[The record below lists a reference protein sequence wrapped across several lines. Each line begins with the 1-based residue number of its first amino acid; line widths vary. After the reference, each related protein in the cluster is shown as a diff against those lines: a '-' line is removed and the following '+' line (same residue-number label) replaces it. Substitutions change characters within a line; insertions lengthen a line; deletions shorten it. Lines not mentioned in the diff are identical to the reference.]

1 MNNKII
7 KFNHLRIKKLK
18 YNKIHLLYNLLYNI
32 YRLGKMCKNFSS
44 CRRGNTPRITQRA
57 K

>member
-7 KFNHLRIKKLK
+7 KFNCLRITQFK
-18 YNKIHLLYNLLYNI
+18 YNKIYLLYNLLYNI

-44 CRRGNTPRITQRA
+44 CRQANTPRITQRA

>member
-44 CRRGNTPRITQRA
+44 CRRGNTPRITQRV